1 MSTTLPAGSPAP
13 GSPAGSGHYPS
24 AYLAPAPTAP
34 APPTHGAPGV
44 AGAPGQPLG
53 AVPSPARRRPRPVGA
68 FLTSRSER
76 PTLAQ
81 RVSLIALVLGTGVLY
96 LWNLG
101 INGWGNAFYA
111 AAIQAGS
118 QDWTAF
124 LFGSSDAGNSITVD
138 KPPASLWIPALSVRL
153 FGLSSW
159 SILVPEALMGV
170 ASVWLL
176 YATVSRVSGRWA
188 GLLAGAA
195 LATTPVALLMFR
207 YDNPEALL
215 ILLTVAACYATVR
228 AVQASTPAAAAA
240 RAEAKATRP
249 RWRRPLGPVGW
260 LVLTGVFIGFG
271 FLTKQLQAVVVVP
284 TLALAYLLA
293 ARVGW
298 GRRVLHLLAAAAA
311 MVVSAG
317 WWVALVELWPADSRP
332 YIGGSQ
338 SNSFLELT
346 FGYNGLGRLNGEEE
360 GSVGNQWGT
369 PGLLRLVSGN
379 YVSQISW
386 LLPVAVLLFV
396 GALVMMVRSRA
407 WRSDAG
413 RARIGAFIAL
423 AGWLVVEGL
432 TISLMQ
438 GITHEYYT
446 AILAAPVA
454 GVVAIGAAWLWES
467 GGWGASITLGLA
479 VVVAAL
485 TGWWALASAGWGVWW
500 GGVATALALVAG
512 LGVALRPL
520 LRRRDAVSWDRPVG
534 YDGGVPAAFAPD
546 AAAAGSG
553 AGAGHGS
560 VGLAAGHPGGAAPGG
575 ARRWAP
581 RLLAGAAGLAVLG
594 ALGAQSAFA
603 ASTTTVVKTGSIVY
617 AGPSDRMGMGGG
629 RGGGPGGQGGFG
641 GQRGGQGPN
650 GQGGTPP
657 AMPGGQGSPGQGSTG
672 QGTSGQNGTGSN
684 GATGQGG
691 FGGSAER
698 GGMGG
703 GAGGLLGASAPGTEI
718 VKLLQENAGDY
729 RWAAAT
735 TGSQNAAGYQ
745 LATQAS
751 VMPIGGFNGTDPSPT
766 LEQFKAYVER
776 GEIHYYLASG
786 SGLGGGRGGSDG
798 TSSQISSWVQENFT
812 ATTVDG
818 VTVYDLTQPTG

>member
-1 MSTTLPAGSPAP
+1 MSTTTPDSSPLPSRPEPA
-13 GSPAGSGHYPS
+13 
-24 AYLAPAPTAP
+24 AYLAPEATPPGHPTPGPVPAAP
-34 APPTHGAPGV
+34 AGLAAPAGPLAPGRPHGV
-44 AGAPGQPLG
+44 GRSASHGGHRP
-53 AVPSPARRRPRPVGA
+53 PS
-68 FLTSRSER
+68 FLTARAEK

-81 RVSLIALVLGTGVLY
+81 RTSLVALLLGTGVLY

-138 KPPASLWIPALSVRL
+138 KPPASLWIPALSVRI

-188 GLLAGAA
+188 GLVAGAA

-228 AVQASTPAAAAA
+228 AVQASTPAAAEA
-240 RAEAKATRP
+240 RAAAAANRP

-298 GRRVLHLLAAAAA
+298 GKRILHLLAAAAA

-317 WWVALVELWPADSRP
+317 WWVALVELWPAGSRP

-338 SNSFLELT
+338 NNSFLELT
-346 FGYNGLGRLNGEEE
+346 FGYNGLGRLNGDED

-386 LLPVAVLLFV
+386 LLPAAALLMIA
-396 GALVMMVRSRA
+396 ALVMLVRSRA

-454 GVVAIGAAWLWES
+454 GVAAIGAAWLWES
-467 GGWGASITLGLA
+467 GGWGASITLGSA
-479 VVVAAL
+479 VVVAAA
-485 TGWWALASAGWGVWW
+485 TGWWALASAGWGTWI
-500 GGVATALALVAG
+500 GGVATLLAVLAG
-512 LGVALRPL
+512 LGLALRPL
-520 LRRRDAVSWDRPVG
+520 LRRGDGVEWDAPVG
-534 YDGGVPAAFAPD
+534 YDSPLSAASLPD
-546 AAAAGSG
+546 G
-553 AGAGHGS
+553 AGAAS
-560 VGLAAGHPGGAAPGG
+560 SRTRPSA

-581 RLLAGAAGLAVLG
+581 RLLAGFAGAAVIG

-603 ASTTTVVKTGSIVY
+603 ASTTSVAKTGSIVY
-617 AGPSDRMGMGGG
+617 AGPTDRMGMGG

-641 GQRGGQGPN
+641 GQRGGTGGPGTQG

-657 AMPGGQGSPGQGSTG
+657 AAPGGQGSSQGSTGQGSTG
-672 QGTSGQNGTGSN
+672 QGSSTQGT
-684 GATGQGG
+684 TGGGG
-691 FGGSAER
+691 FGGSSER
-698 GGMGG
+698 GGTG
-703 GAGGLLGASAPGTEI
+703 GAGGLLGASTPGDEI

-729 RWAAAT
+729 RWVAAT

-745 LATQAS
+745 LAAQAS

-766 LEQFKAYVER
+766 LEQFQEYVKQ
-776 GEIHYYLASG
+776 GEIHYYIASG
-786 SGLGGGRGGSDG
+786 SGMGGGRGGSDG
-798 TSSQISSWVQENFT
+798 TASQISSWVAENYT

-818 VTVYDLTQPTG
+818 VTVYDLTQPAN